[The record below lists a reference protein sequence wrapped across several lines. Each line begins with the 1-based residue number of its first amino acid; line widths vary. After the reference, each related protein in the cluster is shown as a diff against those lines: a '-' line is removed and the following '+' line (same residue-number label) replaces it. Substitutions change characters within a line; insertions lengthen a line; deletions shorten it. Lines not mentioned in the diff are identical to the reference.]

1 MATNRLRRV
10 CEHGG
15 LVAIVMGTGQQF
27 AQPVEIIDVA
37 GGARRLKRKRRLAY
51 GRWLVERAEH

>member
-27 AQPVEIIDVA
+27 AQPVEIIHA
-37 GGARRLKRKRRLAY
+37 TGARRLKRKRRLAY
-51 GRWLVERAEH
+51 ARWLVERAEH